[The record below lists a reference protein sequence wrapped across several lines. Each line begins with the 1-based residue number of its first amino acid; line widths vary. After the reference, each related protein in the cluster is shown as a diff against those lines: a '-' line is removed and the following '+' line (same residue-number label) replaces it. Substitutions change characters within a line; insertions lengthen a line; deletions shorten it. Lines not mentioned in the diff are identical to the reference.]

1 MTALEQVFRLNP
13 AAELRIES
21 VGEDCPVLVVDGFYA
36 DPEAVRQL
44 ALRGSFDSSLAYYP
58 GLHSHIPARALTPLF
73 EQLSRL
79 LGTLGTP
86 GLEPTHFT
94 SDFSIVTTPAAEML
108 ANQKHPHIDGLL
120 VAGVIY
126 LNPHLEIGTCL
137 FRHLPTGKAML
148 RTQAEMDE
156 YGAWLRDHGEATQP
170 DSYAV
175 EQDGIWER
183 LHTLAGRYNRLVMY
197 PGNAFHSI
205 DMRDVQAHHTMETAR
220 LTQRLFVRPPVVA
233 AA

>member
-1 MTALEQVFRLNP
+1 MSELERVFRLNP

-21 VGEDCPVLVVDGFYA
+21 VGEDCPVLIVDRFYE
-36 DPEAVRQL
+36 DPEAVRRL

-58 GLHSHIPARALTPLF
+58 GLHSTIPPQALTPLF
-73 EQLSRL
+73 EQLGRL
-79 LGTLGTP
+79 LGALGTA
-86 GLEPTHFT
+86 GLAPEHFT
-94 SDFSIVTTPAAEML
+94 SDFSIVTTPASEML

-148 RTQAEMDE
+148 RNQAEMDE
-156 YGAWLRDHGEATQP
+156 YGAWLRDHGAATQP
-170 DSYAV
+170 DTYAI

-183 LHTLAGRYNRLVMY
+183 LHTMAGCYNRLVMY

-205 DMRDVQAHHTMETAR
+205 DMRDVQRNHTMETAR
-220 LTQRLFVRPPVVA
+220 LTQRLFVKPPVAVEA
-233 AA
+233 